1 MKRPILL
8 LLIASTL
15 LINCKG
21 KKKQPQQEKNYAKI
35 GKKYALTTKAVL
47 GKNLIGQLTK
57 NGAVSALSFCNERAY
72 PLTDSVSTA
81 QKVSIK
87 RVSDK
92 YRNPKNQAND
102 KELTYIEKFKKTL
115 ANGEKPTPIIDKKD
129 GKVHFYAPIV
139 TNAMCLQCHG
149 TPNEQIQPKTFAKI
163 KELYPNDNATGYKA
177 NQVRGMWSI
186 VFDE

>member
-21 KKKQPQQEKNYAKI
+21 KKKQPQQEKNYTKI
-35 GKKYALTTKAVL
+35 GMKYALTTKAVL

-102 KELTYIEKFKKTL
+102 KELTYIEKFKKAL
-115 ANGEKPTPIIDKKD
+115 VNGEKPTPIIDKKD
-129 GKVHFYAPIV
+129 GKVHFYAPII

-186 VFDE
+186 TFDE